1 MEHGDSL
8 RDDVRVSD
16 LSRLNPLS
24 PWVSGFLRD
33 ATEQALEEMWALG
46 AENVCGYRDDA
57 YGGAARRLIAA
68 IEDELRRRGSH
79 SLLLPE
85 NIDAVL
91 AQQRLSPAVWSR
103 QCAA

>member
-1 MEHGDSL
+1 MHDN
-8 RDDVRVSD
+8 
-16 LSRLNPLS
+16 SRPLNLIRQNPLS

-46 AENVCGYRDDA
+46 AENLCGYRDDA
-57 YGGAARRLIAA
+57 CGDAARRLIAA

-85 NIDAVL
+85 NIDAILTQRHLSLTEMATPVRRL
-91 AQQRLSPAVWSR
+91 ALFP
-103 QCAA
+103 